1 MTCHMTFYRAAPPL
15 QPQAFQPTIEQ
26 ARFLAL
32 HAAPVTKWQWLFSE
46 TMLRATTDTGAT
58 ATIWRDALDEL
69 IDQGLMR
76 WGHGQQVCLTNNY
89 SQQEHT

>member
-1 MTCHMTFYRAAPPL
+1 MTCHMTFQRIASPTR
-15 QPQAFQPTIEQ
+15 FQPTRDQ

-32 HAAPVTKWQWLFSE
+32 HRLSVQRWQWLFSE

-76 WGHGQQVCLTNNY
+76 MGHGSMVCLC
-89 SQQEHT
+89 